1 MQMNSNFCAQ
11 LRQFLHS
18 CSLPGSAP
26 DEIHGACGHGCL
38 AGDDF
43 FYQGCRYVC
52 DVSRDVLVREDI
64 QYLTARRQT

>member
-1 MQMNSNFCAQ
+1 MQTNSNFGAH
-11 LRQFLHS
+11 LRQFLHA
-18 CSLPGSAP
+18 CSLPCSAP
-26 DEIHGACGHGCL
+26 EEIYGACGHGCL

-64 QYLTARRQT
+64 QYLTRRTT

>member
-1 MQMNSNFCAQ
+1 MQMNSSFCAQ

-64 QYLTARRQT
+64 QY